1 MSAHPSNQPS
11 RPQARKSSATPT
23 LELFGRD
30 LTALA
35 KEGKLDPVVGREIE
49 IERCLQTLIRKSKNN
64 PLLVGD
70 AGVGKTAIAEGL
82 AQQIVKGDVP
92 VELLDTRI
100 IALDVT
106 AMVAGTKYRGEFE
119 ERLKAV
125 IREVQ
130 TSKNVI
136 VFIDEVHT
144 IIGTGGASGSGDM
157 AQMLKPALARGEFR
171 CIGATTAEE
180 YRRYVADDPAL
191 ERRFQPVTVG
201 EPSAEATVTICKAV
215 AVKLAAHH
223 KATFS
228 EPVIREAVRLAGRY
242 IPDRFFPDKA
252 IDLLDEAG
260 SRAQIAGDTS
270 VSIAQ
275 LHEVASQMTGV
286 PLAQL
291 TTNEAQRVLHMADY
305 LGRRVIGQSQA
316 LTMIARALKISR
328 AGLKD
333 PHRPIGSFLLLGPT
347 GVGKTETAKAVAE
360 FMTGS
365 EDNLITID
373 MSQFM
378 EKHAA
383 ALLVGAPPGY
393 VGYENGGIL
402 TERVRRK
409 PYSVVLL
416 DELEKAHPDVFNMLL
431 QVLEEGRLTDG
442 LGRTIDFRTTVV
454 IMTSNLGAHA
464 SAAGS
469 FGFAAAQQ
477 PHERDTQ
484 RARRSLEAMEQ
495 FFRPEFINR
504 LDGVAVFT
512 SLSAEELQRILDLEL
527 RKVCQVAG
535 SQGLSLEFTPD
546 ARAQILTAGYSEEYG
561 ARPLKR
567 AVQALVVDPL
577 SEALLRG
584 TVRPGDVVVVS
595 AGGDTCEFRAVR
607 APKLDDSEAPYV
619 H

>member
-92 VELLDTRI
+92 PELLDTRI

-171 CIGATTAEE
+171 CIGATTADE
-180 YRRYVADDPAL
+180 YRRYVANDPAL

-201 EPSAEATVTICKAV
+201 EPSLEATVTICKAV

-228 EPVIREAVRLAGRY
+228 EPVIREAVRLAGQY

-270 VSIAQ
+270 VSIARI
-275 LHEVASQMTGV
+275 HEVASQMTGV

-291 TTNEAQRVLHMADY
+291 TTNEAERVLHMADY

-316 LTMIARALKISR
+316 LAMIARALKISR

-333 PHRPIGSFLLLGPT
+333 PRRPIGSFLLLGPT

-409 PYSVVLL
+409 PYAVVLL
-416 DELEKAHPDVFNMLL
+416 DEVEKAHPDVSNMLL

-442 LGRTIDFRTTVV
+442 LGRTIDFRNTVV
-454 IMTSNLGAHA
+454 IMTSNLGAQA
-464 SAAGS
+464 SAAGG

-477 PHERDTQ
+477 PKARDEQ
-484 RARRSLEAMEQ
+484 RAKRSLEAMEQ

-512 SLSAEELQRILDLEL
+512 SLSADELQRILDLEL
-527 RKVCQVAG
+527 RKVSRVAEA
-535 SQGLSLEFTPD
+535 QGLSLEFTPD
-546 ARAQILTAGYSEEYG
+546 ARAQILRAGYSEEYG

-584 TVRPGDVVVVS
+584 AVMPGDVVVVNL
-595 AGGDTCEFRAVR
+595 GHETCEFRVVR
-607 APKLDDSEAPYV
+607 APKLDDSEAQYV